1 MPADRRPFAPLPSAA
16 GPSRHSR
23 PSPASPSPP
32 ALPAGGFRRARA
44 LHLAAAIDGGTPF
57 DASHVVDLA
66 RLAEGGALDF
76 VTLGAPEQGSAG
88 PGPAGPDAL
97 DALAA
102 LARVAPATDR
112 IGLVPAVSVPPGGT
126 EPFEVALAVATLDWV
141 SRGRA
146 GWTLAVPA
154 DDAGGNGSGLRTDTG
169 TGARRTRGGAAADR
183 RRAEERAAER
193 TCERAAF
200 RWRDAARTAAAVA
213 RAWEDGGPLP
223 GASAR
228 PVTAVDVT
236 EPAARPVAAR
246 HADLVLVRATGS
258 EEAAAVGAEVRRLV
272 AEAGRDP
279 GRLLVLGELHV
290 DLGGG
295 ELGAEPGAEAAP
307 TPDGAGSVLFRG
319 GPVDLA
325 DLVTRWHRSGAV
337 DGFHVRPVRPLRD
350 LERFVNGTVAL
361 LQHRGLFRSFH
372 PGTALRDHLGLR
384 GTPGGAGEGAAVT
397 ASGANPSAA
406 ANGTGP
412 DRLAVTG
419 GTSS

>member
-1 MPADRRPFAPLPSAA
+1 M
-16 GPSRHSR
+16 
-23 PSPASPSPP
+23 
-32 ALPAGGFRRARA
+32 RRARA

-66 RLAEGGALDF
+66 RLAESGALDF
-76 VTLGAPEQGSAG
+76 VTLGLPEQGSGG

-112 IGLVPAVSVPPGGT
+112 IGLVPAVSVPSAGT

-154 DDAGGNGSGLRTDTG
+154 DDPGGNGSGVRTDTDKG
-169 TGARRTRGGAAADR
+169 TRRMRGGTAAARR
-183 RRAEERAAER
+183 RAAER
-193 TCERAAF
+193 VAERAAERAAF
-200 RWRDAARTAAAVA
+200 RWRNAARTAAALA

-228 PVTAVDVT
+228 PVTAVDAT

-246 HADLVLVRATGS
+246 HADLVLVRATGP
-258 EEAAAVGAEVRRLV
+258 EEAAAVAAEVRRLV

-279 GRLLVLGELHV
+279 DRLLVLGELRV

-295 ELGAEPGAEAAP
+295 ELGAETGAEAAP
-307 TPDGAGSVLFRG
+307 TSDGADGVLFRG

-337 DGFHVRPVRPLRD
+337 DGFHIRPVRPLRD

-384 GTPGGAGEGAAVT
+384 GTPGRAEEGAAVT
-397 ASGANPSAA
+397 ASDANPAVA
-406 ANGTGP
+406 ANGAGP

-419 GTSS
+419 GTAS